1 MKRLAVI
8 LLAACLCSAC
18 DDFFGGDSDPKP
30 TIDPPADVLGY
41 ISIKSPDRA
50 DCLFKSAFEGGIKDP
65 LSQANYCWQL
75 YDQEFLPGQV
85 DYKQVKVLIDSW
97 RCREDGGAL
106 HNYNHL
112 CRIAIRNVPDFG
124 SIDLPLEQTADGMYI
139 SSNKALL
146 SLTVNKYSFDF
157 IEDEKHNLSHYE
169 LHVDIN
175 VKLSRSDGGDIHI
188 VYDGAALPDGL
199 VWPLEK

>member
-18 DDFFGGDSDPKP
+18 DDFFGGKSDPKP
-30 TIDPPADVLGY
+30 EIEPPMTFGY
-41 ISIKSPDRA
+41 ISTQSQGEA
-50 DCLFKSAFEGGIKDP
+50 NCSFKSAFEGGVKDP

-75 YDQEFLPGQV
+75 YDAVYKPGEV
-85 DYKQVKVLIDSW
+85 DYKNVKVLIDSW

-106 HNYNHL
+106 HEYNHL
-112 CRIAIRNVPDFG
+112 CRLAIRNVPGFG
-124 SIDLPLEQTADGMYI
+124 SIDLPLEQTKDGMYI
-139 SSNKALL
+139 SGNKALL

-157 IEDEKHNLSHYE
+157 IEDENHKLSHYE

-175 VKLSRSDGGDIHI
+175 VKLSRSEGGDIHI
-188 VYDGAALPDGL
+188 VYDGVALPDGM
-199 VWPLEK
+199 VWISEK